1 MVEKIYKTKRFLYF
15 IIITFTLLTNFF
27 IASFF
32 FNQNLFDYDQNN
44 EKNSNYDVAP
54 KSQGIIQE
62 LHTVEWLDNPTFETP
77 IAPWYNTTQGDDTD
91 VNFSTT
97 QAQANYIINGEKFKK
112 EIILNSTTQSEWRAF
127 NRTELVILPNLG
139 YGDGDGAYLGHDWN
153 EDSGGQPYNTPRMH
167 WRINVSMPDMSDY
180 IITSASFNAVINATV
195 NQDIDT
201 PGDTQARWGPD
212 RALNQW
218 VIYDYAQFYVEISD
232 LDINELN
239 TYRIAFNQ
247 TRTLG
252 NDGPPTTNYE
262 MEEFIDTKTMQAV
275 IDAINNVLAVD
286 PGHNNFTIVLGI
298 YIYSE
303 DNYGGNDRD
312 QWEDLR
318 FKSLNLT
325 FTYEKKID
333 QNTEASWNQ
342 VGNKISGSNIDIINA
357 TLNFKYKIDK
367 NWTIFSPNSEF
378 RVYINNRIHTETVKL
393 SSTKTSFQDIKVG
406 GFDVTGLIL
415 KDINISLS
423 IQVYLADTFA
433 LNQTFVVSIDNAS
446 LLISYTEN
454 IVETETK
461 LDLLLES
468 INKTLEKSIEVTMG
482 NPVNITA
489 IYKDQANNFIQ
500 NATVQLEG
508 LGAPKDLM
516 ENSSLE
522 QYNITIHTSNL
533 QIGNNFLTI
542 SANKIYY
549 ESIEILINIKVIER
563 QTDLQLFLDKNNKTL
578 DKSIQMM
585 YGNSGNITVT
595 YKDKENYPYTHI
607 NNATVELTGYGNPTN
622 LTEDILFEQYYIFI
636 DTSILGLGN
645 VYLTLTANKEN
656 YTAQYIRFKIEV
668 LERNS
673 YIDKVFLNQTE
684 SLGIE
689 IQWNETLNIAIT
701 YNDTATNTFIDNALV
716 QLTGTGISKNFTE
729 NNPLNYSLNINT
741 RELQLGINFLTI
753 STQKENYTLSSRIIT
768 ITVLKRST
776 SLQTFLNQTGAIGIE
791 IPWNEILNIAI
802 IYNDASTSAFINNAI
817 VQLTG
822 TGISENFTENSP
834 LNYSLD
840 INTKAFNLGANI
852 LTISAKKD
860 NYTLSSRTI
869 TISVLERT
877 TYFEIFINNSKYSTS
892 QFYNSSIGEFL
903 NVTVFYRDFK
913 TNALIDSAVVQLIE
927 SGNIDNLTE
936 NLLFNF
942 YEIII
947 EMEPIGA
954 GVKFLTVSAKRDNY
968 TLFSEVISLI
978 IREKQ
983 TEIQLFL
990 NGTQYFDGETIELEV
1005 TDILNITVKYF
1016 DNITSTS
1023 LNGATIDLID
1033 SGQFD
1038 ENPIQEY
1045 YNITIAV
1052 FDLGETLNRL
1062 SIIAQLNNY
1071 QTALIEF
1078 FIQVVERKSEGT
1090 LILNQ
1095 VNKTADPYLEL
1106 PIGRLLNITVEFL
1119 DSKTGNYISGAT
1131 IQLDGD
1137 LKDVLIENSTFGQY
1151 SLIIDTSQ
1159 LSLGLNIF
1167 TIIAERANFQLFTI
1181 QKMYI
1186 NIRRISTNV
1195 TFSGNTTIS
1204 IKLGE
1209 SASLEVIL
1217 YNLDFGGTIILGA
1230 NLTYRW
1236 QFIDGTLTDPNNDGV
1251 YEATTQDITQVG
1263 TYIVTIYAFLGENYD
1278 FAPLEIVISVVRE
1291 PTPDPSVFIG
1301 LLIAVSIGAAVLI
1314 GYIIAYQR
1322 VLKFPKAVRKT
1333 RKYRR
1338 TLKRKSAPSVH
1349 IIGRESAFKSHYNKN
1364 LGIFTSGLKL
1374 KRHSGMKKP
1383 MKQKIT
1389 PDKPLEHKMEPDQ
1402 LSEKV
1407 IEKKGE
1413 LDELIK
1419 DPSK

>member
-1 MVEKIYKTKRFLYF
+1 NNIPENVLIN
-15 IIITFTLLTNFF
+15 LLT
-27 IASFF
+27 AVL
-32 FNQNLFDYDQNN
+32 QTD
-44 EKNSNYDVAP
+44 NY
-54 KSQGIIQE
+54 
-62 LHTVEWLDNPTFETP
+62 
-77 IAPWYNTTQGDDTD
+77 
-91 VNFSTT
+91 
-97 QAQANYIINGEKFKK
+97 
-112 EIILNSTTQSEWRAF
+112 
-127 NRTELVILPNLG
+127 
-139 YGDGDGAYLGHDWN
+139 
-153 EDSGGQPYNTPRMH
+153 
-167 WRINVSMPDMSDY
+167 
-180 IITSASFNAVINATV
+180 
-195 NQDIDT
+195 
-201 PGDTQARWGPD
+201 
-212 RALNQW
+212 
-218 VIYDYAQFYVEISD
+218 
-232 LDINELN
+232 
-239 TYRIAFNQ
+239 
-247 TRTLG
+247 
-252 NDGPPTTNYE
+252 
-262 MEEFIDTKTMQAV
+262 
-275 IDAINNVLAVD
+275 
-286 PGHNNFTIVLGI
+286 NFTITLGI
-298 YIYSE
+298 DLYCE
-303 DNYGGNDRD
+303 DNVFGGDVD
-312 QWEDLR
+312 TWD
-318 FKSLNLT
+318 SLIIRTFNLT
-325 FTYEKKID
+325 FTYEKRID
-333 QNTEASWNQ
+333 QFTSLSWNQ
-342 VGNKISGSNIDIINA
+342 IGDKITGSNIDILNA

-367 NWTIFSPNSEF
+367 NWTTSSPNSEI

-393 SSTKTSFQDIKVG
+393 SIAKTSFQDIKTG
-406 GFDVTGLIL
+406 GFYVTDLVRAVGIGV
-415 KDINISLS
+415 NISVS
-423 IQVYLADTFA
+423 IKIYLADTFS
-433 LNQTFVVSIDNAS
+433 LNETTTISIDNAS
-446 LLISYTEN
+446 LLISYTESV
-454 IVETETK
+454 IEETTS
-461 LDLLLES
+461 LDLFLNS
-468 INKTLEKSIEVTMG
+468 IDKTLEKSIEVTMG
-482 NPVNITA
+482 NPVNITV
-489 IYKDQANNFIQ
+489 IYKNQTNNNFIQ

-729 NNPLNYSLNINT
+729 NSPFNYSLNINT
-741 RELQLGINFLTI
+741 RELQLGINFLTISAQKENYTLSTVIITISVLERITYFKIFLNRSESTGIEIQWNESLNIAITYNDTLTNTFIDNALVQLTGTGITKNFTENSPLNYSININTRELQHGINFLTI

-768 ITVLKRST
+768 ITILERST
-776 SLQTFLNQTGAIGIE
+776 SLQIFLNQTESIGIE
-791 IPWNEILNIAI
+791 IPWNEILNITI
-802 IYNDASTSAFINNAI
+802 IYNDASTNSFINNAI
-817 VQLTG
+817 VQLSG
-822 TGISENFTENSP
+822 TGISEIFTENSP
-834 LNYSLD
+834 FNYSLY
-840 INTKAFNLGANI
+840 INTTALNLGANI

-869 TISVLERT
+869 TISILERT
-877 TYFEIFINNSKYSTS
+877 TYFEIYINSSKYSPS

-1186 NIRRISTNV
+1186 NI
-1195 TFSGNTTIS
+1195 
-1204 IKLGE
+1204 
-1209 SASLEVIL
+1209 
-1217 YNLDFGGTIILGA
+1217 
-1230 NLTYRW
+1230 
-1236 QFIDGTLTDPNNDGV
+1236 
-1251 YEATTQDITQVG
+1251 
-1263 TYIVTIYAFLGENYD
+1263 
-1278 FAPLEIVISVVRE
+1278 
-1291 PTPDPSVFIG
+1291 
-1301 LLIAVSIGAAVLI
+1301 
-1314 GYIIAYQR
+1314 
-1322 VLKFPKAVRKT
+1322 
-1333 RKYRR
+1333 
-1338 TLKRKSAPSVH
+1338 
-1349 IIGRESAFKSHYNKN
+1349 
-1364 LGIFTSGLKL
+1364 
-1374 KRHSGMKKP
+1374 
-1383 MKQKIT
+1383 
-1389 PDKPLEHKMEPDQ
+1389 
-1402 LSEKV
+1402 
-1407 IEKKGE
+1407 
-1413 LDELIK
+1413 
-1419 DPSK
+1419 